1 MVHRL
6 LVPSWIFVE
15 DSGEFDFLGVR
26 GSSDTEKIFG
36 STGVGSRVSYTLIGL
51 DLQVEV
57 AIAGQVP
64 ILCK

>member
-1 MVHRL
+1 M
-6 LVPSWIFVE
+6 E